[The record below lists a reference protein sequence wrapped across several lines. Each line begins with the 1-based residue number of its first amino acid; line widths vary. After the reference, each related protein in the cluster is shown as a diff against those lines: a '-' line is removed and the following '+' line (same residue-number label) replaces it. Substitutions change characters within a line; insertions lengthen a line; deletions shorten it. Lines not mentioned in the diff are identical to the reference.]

1 MKSVPGSIC
10 INILA
15 VLLMSECENVWSFAD
30 ATSISSIAAIK
41 FSPRTALIPDGTAPV
56 IPIQLTAP
64 FCNP

>member
-1 MKSVPGSIC
+1 
-10 INILA
+10 
-15 VLLMSECENVWSFAD
+15 MSECENVWSFAD